1 MTSTVVVVEGADR
14 QFSGLARS
22 AGLTVISTIFMPLG
36 FIAGLYGMN
45 FDPEAS
51 RWNMPEL
58 EWAYGYPMALALMA
72 ATAGAMLVYFRR
84 RGWWR

>member
-1 MTSTVVVVEGADR
+1 
-14 QFSGLARS
+14 
-22 AGLTVISTIFMPLG
+22 
-36 FIAGLYGMN
+36 MN
-45 FDPEAS
+45 FDPESS

-72 ATAGAMLVYFRR
+72 ATAGVMLHYFRR